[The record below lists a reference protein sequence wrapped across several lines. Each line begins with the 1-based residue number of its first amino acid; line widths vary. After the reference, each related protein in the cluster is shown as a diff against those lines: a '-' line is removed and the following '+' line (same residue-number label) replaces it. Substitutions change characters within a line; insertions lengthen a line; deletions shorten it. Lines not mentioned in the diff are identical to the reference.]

1 MQITEA
7 VSLIRCPLLETRQEP
22 ATWADLGCGSGLFTR
37 ALGSLLPAGSTVFG
51 IDKTNQLLQDASVKN
66 MHYPFVQ
73 ADFLTDTLALPPL
86 DGILMANAL
95 HYVPDKD
102 AFLEKILAYCQPD
115 AGFLIIE
122 YDTDKAVRPWVPY
135 PINFSLLSALFRA
148 HGYTRISKLGEHPSL
163 YRNGSM
169 YSALLIP

>member
-7 VSLIRCPLLETRQEP
+7 ISLIRCPLLENRLEP

-51 IDKTNQLLQDASVKN
+51 IDKANPFPGDTSAKN
-66 MHYPFVQ
+66 IHYSFIQ

-95 HYVPDKD
+95 HYVRDKD
-102 AFLEKILAYCQPD
+102 TFLEKILAYCQPG

-135 PINFSLLSALFRA
+135 PINFSLLSALFRT

-163 YRNGSM
+163 YRSGGM